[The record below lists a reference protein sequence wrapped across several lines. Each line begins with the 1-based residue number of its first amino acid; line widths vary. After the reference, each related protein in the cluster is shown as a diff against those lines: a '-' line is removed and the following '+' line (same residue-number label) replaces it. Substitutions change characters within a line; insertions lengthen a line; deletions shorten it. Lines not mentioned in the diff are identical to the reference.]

1 MDGDDAAPFKE
12 CVVLPGDD
20 VTPLLAAVL
29 TAPSLRAGQGLLQGA
44 DGRVR
49 ACRAGVLARLPPDRF
64 FVLSSP
70 RRFLPAVGDTV
81 VGIVQEKLAEHYRVR
96 LHGTAL
102 AHLPLLAFD
111 GATKRNKPDL
121 APGALVFARVVA
133 CSKHMAPE
141 LTCAALPGAGPKKDW
156 VTGQGVFGELR
167 GGRLVHAS
175 LGLARRLLDPR
186 CALLAALARAF
197 PFELAVGV
205 NGLVWA
211 AAAEDALA
219 DAVADAV
226 QAAEGLDEAGCEAA
240 ARAAVGRAA
249 AAGEGV
255 SKRAKGGS

>member
-1 MDGDDAAPFKE
+1 MSAFTE
-12 CVVLPGDD
+12 RVVLPGDD

-29 TAPSLRAGQGLLQGA
+29 SPSIRAGQGLLQGA

-49 ACRAGVLARLPPDRF
+49 ACRAGVLAHLPPDRF
-64 FVLSSP
+64 FVLSSH
-70 RRFLPAVGDTV
+70 RRFEPAAGDTV
-81 VGIVQEKLAEHYRVR
+81 VGVVQDKLAEHYRVR
-96 LHGTAL
+96 LHGTAI

-121 APGALVFARVVA
+121 APGALVFARVAA

-141 LTCAALPGAGPKKDW
+141 LTCAAPPGAGPKKDW
-156 VTGQGVFGELR
+156 VTGQGVFGELH

-211 AAAEDALA
+211 AAAEDAHA
-219 DAVADAV
+219 DAVAEALA
-226 QAAEGLDEAGCEAA
+226 AAEGLDEAGCEAA
-240 ARAAVGRAA
+240 ARAAAGRAA
-249 AAGEGV
+249 AAASGEGGA
-255 SKRAKGGS
+255 SKRARGGS